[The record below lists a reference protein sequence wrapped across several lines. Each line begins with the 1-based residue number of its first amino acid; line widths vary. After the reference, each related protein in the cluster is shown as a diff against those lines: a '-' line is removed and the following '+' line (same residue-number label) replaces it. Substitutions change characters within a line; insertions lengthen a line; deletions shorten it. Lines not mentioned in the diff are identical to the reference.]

1 MKIRLF
7 VAAAMVAAVTACSSS
22 PTAVD
27 LRSPREGVVRSDE
40 TPPPPPPPDSSHHV
54 AGGGGLGSGN

>member
-7 VAAAMVAAVTACSSS
+7 VAAALVAVSAACSSS
-22 PTAVD
+22 PTSVD
-27 LRSPREGVVRSDE
+27 LRSPREGTLRSDDV
-40 TPPPPPPPDSSHHV
+40 PPPPPPPDSSHTV